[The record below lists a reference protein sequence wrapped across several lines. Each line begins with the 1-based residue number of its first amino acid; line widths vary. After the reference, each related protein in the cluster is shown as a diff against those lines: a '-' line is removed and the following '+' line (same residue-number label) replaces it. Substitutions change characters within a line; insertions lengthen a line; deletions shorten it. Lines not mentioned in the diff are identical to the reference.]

1 MAREVFHMAEEF
13 GSNFITIEDE
23 DGKEFQLELILEM
36 EYQGEHYNL
45 LLPADMDEEDPD
57 YGFVILKSQEED
69 GEEILVTEDDDAV
82 LDEVYDQFME
92 RLFEDEE
99 TEE

>member
-1 MAREVFHMAEEF
+1 MAEEF

-45 LLPADMDEEDPD
+45 LLPADMDGEDPD

>member
-1 MAREVFHMAEEF
+1 MAEEF

-57 YGFVILKSQEED
+57 YGFVILKSQEKD

>member
-36 EYQGEHYNL
+36 EYQG
-45 LLPADMDEEDPD
+45 
-57 YGFVILKSQEED
+57 
-69 GEEILVTEDDDAV
+69 
-82 LDEVYDQFME
+82 
-92 RLFEDEE
+92 
-99 TEE
+99 

>member
-1 MAREVFHMAEEF
+1 
-13 GSNFITIEDE
+13 
-23 DGKEFQLELILEM
+23 
-36 EYQGEHYNL
+36 
-45 LLPADMDEEDPD
+45 MDEEDPD

-92 RLFEDEE
+92 RLFED
-99 TEE
+99 